1 LKKTIAIFF
10 LVIFLFNVGGYHLI
24 FVALKVQAKNDLLHR
39 LDADSYSSE
48 EVVIL
53 TLPVTLP
60 YSIHN
65 PEYERAIG
73 EVEHKGEFYHLVK
86 QKIENDTLF
95 MICVK
100 DQEQTRLQSS
110 MEEYTSLTQALP
122 ANTKQNVSLLDHLFK
137 DFLTTGSI
145 SPTVS
150 WILEYDILF
159 QSNEFSI
166 NQRSLSIDS
175 PPPEL
180 A

>member
-1 LKKTIAIFF
+1 MKKTIAIFF

-24 FVALKVQAKNDLLHR
+24 FLALKIQAKNDLLHR
-39 LDADSYSSE
+39 LDADAYSSE

-53 TLPVTLP
+53 TLPITLP
-60 YSIHN
+60 YSIHS
-65 PEYERAIG
+65 PEYERAMG
-73 EVEHKGEFYHLVK
+73 EVEHHGEFYHLVK
-86 QKIENDTLF
+86 QKVENDTLF

-122 ANTKQNVSLLDHLFK
+122 ANTKQNLSLLDYLFK
-137 DFLTTGSI
+137 DFITTASI
-145 SPTVS
+145 TPTAG
-150 WILEYDILF
+150 WIPKYDILF
-159 QSNEFSI
+159 QSKEFPI

-180 A
+180 V